1 MWDQLIQEHVK
12 QMNAI
17 EQEMLNAHE
26 DESRRYDEEVAKLE
40 TPKTKFSK
48 DVLSMRHFLEKL
60 IGAKRYSEAE
70 AMTKRLEIQ
79 VKIEISPGFN
89 ILNRSKKKLKNGKF
103 NSEKNSS
110 EKSNCYTIDKKWN

>member
-1 MWDQLIQEHVK
+1 MWDQLIQEHAE

-17 EQEMLNAHE
+17 EQEMLAAHE
-26 DESRRYDEEVAKLE
+26 DESRRYDEEVDRLE

-79 VKIEISPGFN
+79 VRHLKFVLVLIFSIGTK
-89 ILNRSKKKLKNGKF
+89 RS
-103 NSEKNSS
+103 
-110 EKSNCYTIDKKWN
+110 

>member
-1 MWDQLIQEHVK
+1 MWDQLIQEHAE

-17 EQEMLNAHE
+17 EQEMLAAHE
-26 DESRRYDEEVAKLE
+26 DESRRYDEEVDRLE

-79 VKIEISPGFN
+79 VRHLKFVLVLIFSIGTKRSWKMGNSIQRKI
-89 ILNRSKKKLKNGKF
+89 RQKKA
-103 NSEKNSS
+103 
-110 EKSNCYTIDKKWN
+110 IVIQ